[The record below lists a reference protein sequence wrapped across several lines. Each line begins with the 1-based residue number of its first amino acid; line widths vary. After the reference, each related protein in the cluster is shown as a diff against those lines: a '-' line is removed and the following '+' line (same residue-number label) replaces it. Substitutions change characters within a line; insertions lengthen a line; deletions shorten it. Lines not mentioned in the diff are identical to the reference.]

1 MTLLETEN
9 IIPSSLKS
17 PIRRRTKGEKTK
29 EKILDATIEV
39 LAQKGIK
46 GTTHRAI
53 AVQADLQLSLTTYYF
68 KDIQELIQ
76 QAFKHNSEQI
86 LSRSDSVLEQ
96 AFILLNSTDKTSLRK
111 SSVKADLC
119 EQLTDMTTVYLLD
132 HIEKQAKS
140 LAVEQLLFTEIQV
153 SPVLRELAR
162 LHEQAQLLPFEHICG
177 FFNKT
182 DPELDA
188 KLMRTIFTQLKYSLL
203 AKQQSHEKNVEEV
216 RKTANK
222 IISWVIGIK

>member
-1 MTLLETEN
+1 MTLLNTES
-9 IIPSSLKS
+9 IIPEPIKSS
-17 PIRRRTKGEKTK
+17 PTRRTKGERTR
-29 EKILDATIEV
+29 ERILDATIEV

-53 AVQADLQLSLTTYYF
+53 ALEADLQLSLTTYYF

-76 QAFKHNSEQI
+76 QAFKHNSEKI
-86 LSRSDSVLEQ
+86 LSRSDNVLEQ
-96 AFILLNSTDKTSLRK
+96 AFSLLNATDKTSLRK
-111 SSVKADLC
+111 STVKATIC
-119 EQLTDMTTVYLLD
+119 QQLTEMTTTYLLD
-132 HIEKQAKS
+132 HIENQAKS

-153 SPVLRELAR
+153 SPVLRELAQ
-162 LHEQAQLLPFEHICG
+162 LHEQAQLLPFEHICR
-177 FFNKT
+177 FFNKV

-216 RKTANK
+216 KLTTNK
-222 IISWVIGIK
+222 IISWVIGVK

>member
-1 MTLLETEN
+1 MTLLNTES
-9 IIPSSLKS
+9 IIPEPIKSS
-17 PIRRRTKGEKTK
+17 PTRRTKGERTR
-29 EKILDATIEV
+29 ERILDATIEV

-53 AVQADLQLSLTTYYF
+53 ALEADLQLSLTTYYF

-76 QAFKHNSEQI
+76 QAFKHNSEKI
-86 LSRSDSVLEQ
+86 LSRSDNVLEQ
-96 AFILLNSTDKTSLRK
+96 AFSLLNATDKTSLRK
-111 SSVKADLC
+111 STVKATIC
-119 EQLTDMTTVYLLD
+119 QQLTEMTTAYLLD
-132 HIEKQAKS
+132 HIENQAKS

-153 SPVLRELAR
+153 SPVLRELAQ
-162 LHEQAQLLPFEHICG
+162 LHEQAQLLPFEHICK
-177 FFNKT
+177 FFNKV

-216 RKTANK
+216 KLTTNK
-222 IISWVIGIK
+222 IISWVIGVK